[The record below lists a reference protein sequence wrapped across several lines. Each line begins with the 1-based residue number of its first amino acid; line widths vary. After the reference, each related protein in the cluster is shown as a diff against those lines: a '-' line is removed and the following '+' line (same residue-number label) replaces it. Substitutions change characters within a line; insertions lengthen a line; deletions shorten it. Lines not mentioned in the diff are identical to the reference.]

1 MYRYRI
7 YIPFAR
13 DTVLLNK
20 CINSIYPQMNEHS
33 SYEGK
38 KIVVMNNSGKPLDGL
53 LEHPEEVDIWEL
65 PFELMHAQ
73 QMNWMFKDSLK
84 EGYPFTLTTHT
95 DSELMPGAIKAM
107 LDEYEVVKG
116 TKWYAFGIGGPIFVA
131 FNPQF
136 FVEENIWYDAFLFP
150 FYYMDN
156 HMGRLAKLRGWSD
169 HCVNIG
175 AYPDPA
181 VPLVKH
187 VSSHFLK
194 SDPIFA
200 KKNSIA
206 FSAHGQIY
214 KAIWGGLPGAETI
227 NDPYASGT
235 LPRKEQI

>member
-1 MYRYRI
+1 MYRFRM

-13 DTVLLNK
+13 DVDLLNK
-20 CINSIYPQMNEHS
+20 CINSIYPQMREYS
-33 SYEGK
+33 VYEGK
-38 KIVVMNNSGKPLDGL
+38 PIVVMNNSGKSIDGL
-53 LEHPEEVDIWEL
+53 LEHPEEVDVWEL

-73 QMNWMFKDSLK
+73 QMNWMFKDTLK

-107 LDEYEVVKG
+107 LNEYERIKD

-136 FVEENIWYDAFLFP
+136 FVQENIWYDAFLFP

-169 HCVNIG
+169 HAVFIG
-175 AYPDPA
+175 ESPD

-194 SDPIFA
+194 TDPIFC

-206 FSAHGQIY
+206 FPAHGLIY
-214 KAIWGGLPGAETI
+214 KTIWGGLPGSETVT
-227 NDPYASGT
+227 DPYANGT
-235 LPRKEQI
+235 LPKKE